1 MHRIRSSTQRL
12 RLGTPRLDGRGIGQ
26 DPNSVAEYLDNT
38 LPPESVPEFERV
50 CLESD
55 VHLAEV
61 VSCHQILTLVLG
73 EPAETG
79 DSLRARIYQTP
90 TEQGERV
97 LAESELAPEA
107 PSSDQSQED
116 AELLGAPP
124 ESAVRVSPRVQP
136 DRRAVPKYML
146 VGSRLPFRSFAITLI
161 CGFVLALVAL
171 RVMGPFG
178 SQHPLWQL
186 VSGDKAARVADQPGA
201 GSEREGPVSTAE
213 RPTEPAGEPTPIR
226 VPASLPAD
234 AKALQAGGLRLKRVL
249 RRGPSHPRPKALPRW
264 PAWGHR
270 LRIWR
275 RLRPRKAIRA
285 SRFRPKHP
293 LPGLPLLPT

>member
-1 MHRIRSSTQRL
+1 MRLTLRTLLAYLDDILEPSDAAEISHKIEESKFASDLVHRIRNSTQRL

-116 AELLGAPP
+116 AELVGAPP
-124 ESAVRVSPRVQP
+124 ESAVRVLPRIQP

-146 VGSRLPFRSFAITLI
+146 VGSRLPLQVI
-161 CGFVLALVAL
+161 CDHLDL
-171 RVMGPFG
+171 
-178 SQHPLWQL
+178 
-186 VSGDKAARVADQPGA
+186 
-201 GSEREGPVSTAE
+201 
-213 RPTEPAGEPTPIR
+213 
-226 VPASLPAD
+226 
-234 AKALQAGGLRLKRVL
+234 
-249 RRGPSHPRPKALPRW
+249 
-264 PAWGHR
+264 
-270 LRIWR
+270 
-275 RLRPRKAIRA
+275 RLRPRAGGFA
-285 SRFRPKHP
+285 SHGPIWVSTP
-293 LPGLPLLPT
+293 SLAVGVG